1 LTKKINMERYE
12 IRLTRDKRSTNL
24 QTILR
29 RHSIKQNL
37 LAQEADMENWQ
48 VSEMC
53 TGRANDMLLSTAK
66 RLCNALNDLI
76 INENIEYT
84 IHDIFGD

>member
-1 LTKKINMERYE
+1 MTHLKA
-12 IRLTRDKRSTNL
+12 
-24 QTILR
+24 ILN
-29 RHSIKQNL
+29 RHSIKQKD
-37 LAQEADMENWQ
+37 LANEADMENWQ

-76 INENIEYT
+76 IEENVQYT
-84 IHDIFGD
+84 IHDILGD

>member
-1 LTKKINMERYE
+1 MERYE
-12 IRLTRDKRSTNL
+12 IRVTRDKRRTNL
-24 QTILR
+24 QVILR
-29 RHSIKQNL
+29 RHSIRQNA
-37 LAQEADMENWQ
+37 LAEEADMENWQ

-53 TGRANDMLLSTAK
+53 TGRANDMLLSTSK

-76 INENIEYT
+76 LEDNIQYT